1 MEQPIVDAKYE
12 KMVKKASK
20 KHLKTMDIVF
30 IVVML
35 AGPLAYFCVFWV
47 FVNVD
52 SILMAF
58 KTAQGAWSLDNLK
71 MVLLDIF
78 VNGGSDLG
86 IAIRN
91 TLLYF
96 FSGVIVLPFHLL
108 IAYFLFRRV
117 AGGKVIQVILYLP
130 SIMSGVA
137 IVAAFQNFINPD
149 GPLGIIYSGLFG
161 GELPVLL
168 ADARYAT
175 WTILFYTLWLGWGG
189 DMLLLGGALARVPLE
204 IFESARLDG
213 IGTFGEIIKM
223 VLPLVWPTMSTLLI
237 LQMTGLFSS
246 SGPILLFTG
255 GQYQTTTIAFWIF
268 AKVKYEGASA
278 YNNVAAAGLVFTC
291 IGVPIILGVRKLI
304 ELVPTVEY

>member
-20 KHLKTMDIVF
+20 MHLKTMDIVF

-175 WTILFYTLWLGWGG
+175 LTILFYTLWLGWGG

-213 IGTFGEIIKM
+213 IGTFGEIFKM

-237 LQMTGLFSS
+237 LQMTGLFSA

-291 IGVPIILGVRKLI
+291 IGVPIILGVKKLI